1 MTKYM
6 PVDEEGELVSSGE
19 YVDAARECAMNLTD
33 LVDREKAKKQAE
45 LDAAS
50 TPAGPASGKSPKS

>member
-1 MTKYM
+1 M
-6 PVDEEGELVSSGE
+6 
-19 YVDAARECAMNLTD
+19 DAARECAMNLTN

-50 TPAGPASGKSPKS
+50 TPAGPSSGKSPKP